1 MKNKK
6 KKLRNEIAQME
17 VNINENQIPVRKIMY
32 IYFFNFKSHFN

>member
-17 VNINENQIPVRKIMY
+17 VNIDENQISESEYKKQELENYRK
-32 IYFFNFKSHFN
+32 N

>member
-17 VNINENQIPVRKIMY
+17 VNINVNQIPELEK
-32 IYFFNFKSHFN
+32 